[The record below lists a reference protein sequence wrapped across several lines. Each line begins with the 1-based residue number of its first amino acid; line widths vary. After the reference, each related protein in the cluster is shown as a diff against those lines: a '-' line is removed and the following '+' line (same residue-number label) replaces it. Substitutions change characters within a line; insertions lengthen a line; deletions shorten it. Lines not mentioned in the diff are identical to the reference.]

1 MSAGAPDRAP
11 DRAPDLLH
19 AERLWPSP
27 GAWLMAPLVG
37 VLAAVCLLPVGRPAA
52 VTAGAVGFGLVLAGL
67 LRASARVEVSA
78 AHGLRAGSAVVPA
91 EFLGGGTAARGEAAR
106 QLRGPVLDARTH
118 LCLRGWVDG
127 VALVQ
132 LDDPADPTPSWLVSS
147 RRPEQLLA
155 AVEAA
160 RAASGRPAG
169 G

>member
-1 MSAGAPDRAP
+1 VSAGAPEPASAP
-11 DRAPDLLH
+11 APDLLH

-37 VLAAVCLLPVGRPAA
+37 ALAAVCLLPVGRLAA
-52 VTAGAVGFGLVLAGL
+52 AAAGAVGFALVLAGL

-78 AHGLRAGSAVVPA
+78 ARGLRAGSAVVPA
-91 EFLGGGTAARGEAAR
+91 QFLSGGTAARGEAAR

-127 VALVQ
+127 VVLVG

-160 RAASGRPAG
+160 RAASSRPAG